1 MRDLHGKIFANYR
14 RWCRHVNVQRFT
26 AEGMAGTGG
35 LQPDR
40 NFLPTLRSMR
50 TSAAFA
56 DTSGGGGG
64 VRSLPLSALSGDV
77 WEFRG
82 VWAFESSEAELHWV
96 TNAELHQLML
106 WYLIWGEAANLRL
119 TPECLCLILYCASN
133 ALQLTATVGWPVAT
147 LVEEA
152 AAEAASAAATAS
164 ISSID
169 SYLSHQSSSRAAGF
183 PEGDFLASVV
193 TPIYN
198 FLKREVRAHS
208 KPKPK
213 PKPKPELDP
222 HPNLGPNPGPDQVSE
237 RAKDDVSSRVM
248 YDDVNESFWSTATV
262 HALLPRGCG
271 HVPMPEIK
279 ISCAPPTTPPTTPFT
294 TLPYYAPYYIPLLH
308 PSSPAKSRAS
318 RLLYPLTTSTS
329 TSTPTPPDSICTP
342 SLRPHPIRCEPLA
355 TRTAYAHLRRK
366 LGEVPEKPARPLA
379 QYLRKTYRETNGWLH
394 LFQMF
399 YRVYVFHAVLLHLTF
414 CVAYVGWDWC
424 AAEMP
429 ATFGAHASPL
439 SPPTL
444 TPTLSPPP
452 LSPTLACTLPLPH
465 PLPLTS
471 TPALSFTAARSV
483 LTLALTRRTLALT
496 LIRSVL
502 STWIITHA
510 LLKATRQAIFMLLM
524 WPLKKEGATGA
535 PAEQRH
541 NSNNNSAK
549 PGSHHHHGLGR
560 ARSFRAFLL
569 FGLLRIFCFLLVPA
583 AFVAEWVG
591 WYSSAAQACP
601 EGIS

>member
-164 ISSID
+164 TSSID

-198 FLKREVRAHS
+198 FLKREVSAHS

-213 PKPKPELDP
+213 PNPKPKPRPNPNPDP
-222 HPNLGPNPGPDQVSE
+222 NPDPNPGE
-237 RAKDDVSSRVM
+237 RARQGRRLVAR
-248 YDDVNESFWSTATV
+248 
-262 HALLPRGCG
+262 
-271 HVPMPEIK
+271 HV
-279 ISCAPPTTPPTTPFT
+279 
-294 TLPYYAPYYIPLLH
+294 
-308 PSSPAKSRAS
+308 R
-318 RLLYPLTTSTS
+318 
-329 TSTPTPPDSICTP
+329 
-342 SLRPHPIRCEPLA
+342 
-355 TRTAYAHLRRK
+355 
-366 LGEVPEKPARPLA
+366 
-379 QYLRKTYRETNGWLH
+379 
-394 LFQMF
+394 
-399 YRVYVFHAVLLHLTF
+399 
-414 CVAYVGWDWC
+414 
-424 AAEMP
+424 
-429 ATFGAHASPL
+429 
-439 SPPTL
+439 
-444 TPTLSPPP
+444 
-452 LSPTLACTLPLPH
+452 
-465 PLPLTS
+465 
-471 TPALSFTAARSV
+471 
-483 LTLALTRRTLALT
+483 
-496 LIRSVL
+496 
-502 STWIITHA
+502 
-510 LLKATRQAIFMLLM
+510 
-524 WPLKKEGATGA
+524 
-535 PAEQRH
+535 
-541 NSNNNSAK
+541 
-549 PGSHHHHGLGR
+549 
-560 ARSFRAFLL
+560 
-569 FGLLRIFCFLLVPA
+569 
-583 AFVAEWVG
+583 
-591 WYSSAAQACP
+591 
-601 EGIS
+601 